1 MFVLSRKSEESV
13 IIDGFDSRKNALK
26 VTVLEVAGGRVRLG
40 FEVNSDSSAHRI
52 EAVSRDHEPEV
63 LLG

>member
-26 VTVLEVAGGRVRLG
+26 VTVLDVAAGRVRLG
-40 FEVNSDSSAHRI
+40 FEVNSDALNPL
-52 EAVSRDHEPEV
+52 EAISRGHEPEV
-63 LLG
+63 FMD